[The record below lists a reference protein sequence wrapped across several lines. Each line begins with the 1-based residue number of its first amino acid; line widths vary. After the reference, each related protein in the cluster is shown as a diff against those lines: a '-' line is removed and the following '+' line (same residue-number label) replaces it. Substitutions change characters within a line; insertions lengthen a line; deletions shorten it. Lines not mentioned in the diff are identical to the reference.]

1 MRLVKKIEF
10 DKLHLF
16 LISRGNQIGGYKYL
30 ESLEIG
36 TELIVAIEEQI
47 QKLTVYYDIK
57 RYLWPL
63 FIIHLLNDF
72 NASSY
77 KQYFLTRLAQIVLN
91 FEQAS
96 VDWFHYNVDI
106 YFSGSS

>member
-1 MRLVKKIEF
+1 MLS
-10 DKLHLF
+10 D
-16 LISRGNQIGGYKYL
+16 GNQIDDNKYL
-30 ESLEIG
+30 ENLEIA

-47 QKLTVYYDIK
+47 QKLTIYYDIK

-72 NASSY
+72 SASSY